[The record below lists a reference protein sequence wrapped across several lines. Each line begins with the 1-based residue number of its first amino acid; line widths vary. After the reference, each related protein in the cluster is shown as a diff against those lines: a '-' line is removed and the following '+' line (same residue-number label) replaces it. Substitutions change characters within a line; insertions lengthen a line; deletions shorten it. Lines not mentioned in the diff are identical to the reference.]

1 MLHMMC
7 FFTKV
12 FIFSSN
18 LCLMNEHY
26 SELPVVLI
34 LPLILCL
41 QMGDRLILGLM
52 PGKCTYVFVCLGFDS
67 QDETRLLH
75 SDLVLIDEEVRIV
88 SCLPVHRSVYF
99 YYGS

>member
-1 MLHMMC
+1 VPADGRQADSWSYAW
-7 FFTKV
+7 KV
-12 FIFSSN
+12 HICVRVSRFWDF
-18 LCLMNEHY
+18 Y
-26 SELPVVLI
+26 DP
-34 LPLILCL
+34 
-41 QMGDRLILGLM
+41 
-52 PGKCTYVFVCLGFDS
+52 